1 MDDTTIQVNEQDLA
15 SVLQK
20 KIGETVNLQLQVE
33 AMGRV
38 IADQRARITELLNGA
53 DSSHN
58 GKEAVEDAKGRE
70 EKVPLHIQG

>member
-1 MDDTTIQVNEQDLA
+1 MEDTTIQVNEQDLA

-53 DSSHN
+53 DSSQ
-58 GKEAVEDAKGRE
+58 R
-70 EKVPLHIQG
+70 